1 MVTGFLLATL
11 NAILNGTAG
20 VLMVLGF
27 IAIKRKQRE
36 RHKKLMIGAF
46 VASCLFLTS
55 YLTRIV
61 LFGNTPFGAE
71 GGLRVFYFALLISHV
86 LLAMAV
92 APMVITSLAFG
103 LRGSYP
109 RHRRLARITF
119 PIWTYVSV
127 TGVFVY
133 MMLYHYPH

>member
-1 MVTGFLLATL
+1 MVTSFQLATL
-11 NAILNGTAG
+11 NACLQRPAA

-27 IAIKRKQRE
+27 IAIKNKQTV
-36 RHKKLMIGAF
+36 RHKKLMISAF
-46 VASCLFLTS
+46 VASSLFLTS

-61 LFGNTPFGAE
+61 LFGSTPFGGE
-71 GGLRVFYFALLISHV
+71 GALRYFYFALLVSHV

-92 APMVITSLAFG
+92 APMVISALVFG
-103 LRGSYP
+103 LRANYP
-109 RHRRLARITF
+109 RHRRLAKVTF

-133 MMLYHYPH
+133 MMLYHYPR

>member
-1 MVTGFLLATL
+1 MVTGFQLATL
-11 NAILNGTAG
+11 NACLNATAA

-27 IAIKRKQRE
+27 IAIKNKQTV

-61 LFGNTPFGAE
+61 LFGNTPFGGDGA
-71 GGLRVFYFALLISHV
+71 LRIFYFALLVSHV

-92 APMVITSLAFG
+92 APMVISALVFG
-103 LRGSYP
+103 LRANYP
-109 RHRRLARITF
+109 RHRRLAKVTF
-119 PIWTYVSV
+119 PIWAYVSV

-133 MMLYHYPH
+133 MMLYHIG